1 MSRLKKTKL
10 TIFYGI
16 VLSTEMLFN
25 LTNENNLEK
34 TIMVMPNRA
43 MPWQQIMLIYFL
55 ISTVTI
61 IIALGFFSQGFTLI
75 LPFAG
80 LELTALGVVLYIS
93 AWRSNIKEVVCV
105 ADDKIRIEIGHNTA
119 EKVFEIDR
127 TWAQV
132 VLERSWNNWYPS
144 RLLLRSHGRQLEIGK
159 FLNEQERQR
168 LAIELK
174 KILKK

>member
-1 MSRLKKTKL
+1 
-10 TIFYGI
+10 
-16 VLSTEMLFN
+16 MLFN
-25 LTNENNLEK
+25 LTNENNLET

-132 VLERSWNNWYPS
+132 VLQRSWNNWYPS